1 MKAIDS
7 SSLTKYFS
15 REDGWQK
22 VGEILLEGAI
32 TLDLS
37 IKEVANALWRKV
49 LSQEAE
55 VEDVEEILRDLIRSD
70 AIKIHR
76 QEDYLIAAFK
86 TAIKHRITVYDSL
99 FIELA
104 RSAKIELVT
113 SNDKQAEAA
122 KKEGIDVVKV

>member
-1 MKAIDS
+1 M
-7 SSLTKYFS
+7 
-15 REDGWQK
+15 
-22 VGEILLEGAI
+22 GEILLEGAI

-37 IKEVANALWRKV
+37 IKEVANALWRKI

-113 SNDKQAEAA
+113 SDDKQAEAA